1 LTATADLVPILGGLP
16 PLSSHAELQPV
27 KTESIGVSRA
37 VRVELP
43 LAAVP
48 PGEYLVRATVR
59 DGRGT
64 VTELLRD
71 VRVRAGTQTAAT
83 AVPVPARF
91 DPLMVLRGDV
101 WRRFLEPIERR
112 MPRSATDDVILRGA
126 AAFAKADYG
135 AASAAFRAAQDSG
148 AADPALAFL
157 LGWALAAGGD
167 DRAAI
172 TAWRSAIVG
181 DVTHVPS
188 YLALVDVYSRLGHAE
203 LALQVVRSGL
213 RALPESP
220 ELLDRLARLERR

>member
-1 LTATADLVPILGGLP
+1 
-16 PLSSHAELQPV
+16 
-27 KTESIGVSRA
+27 
-37 VRVELP
+37 
-43 LAAVP
+43 
-48 PGEYLVRATVR
+48 
-59 DGRGT
+59 
-64 VTELLRD
+64 
-71 VRVRAGTQTAAT
+71 
-83 AVPVPARF
+83 
-91 DPLMVLRGDV
+91 MVLRGDV
-101 WRRFLEPIERR
+101 SRRFLEPIERR
-112 MPRSATDDVILRGA
+112 TPSSATDDLIVRGA

-172 TAWRSAIVG
+172 TAWRSAIVS

-188 YLALVDVYSRLGHAE
+188 YLALVDVYSRLGHPE

-220 ELLDRLARLERR
+220 ELLDRLARLEGR